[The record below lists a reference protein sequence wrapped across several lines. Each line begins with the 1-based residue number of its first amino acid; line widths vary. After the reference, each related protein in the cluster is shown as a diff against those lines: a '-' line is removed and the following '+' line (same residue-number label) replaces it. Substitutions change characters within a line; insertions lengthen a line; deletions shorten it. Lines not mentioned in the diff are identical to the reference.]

1 MHRPVSVGLVAIGV
15 FLVALGIGATV
26 VLGASAGVSGDT
38 GTTADIQPG
47 EMASQS
53 LSPQSQTEYSVSNTD
68 TQYPVQQTTQQSV
81 SPTQQG
87 YATQQEYVP
96 DSREFDSRTFEI
108 TVHENGSATWTF
120 RYEQRLDATGNETDP
135 NTPENFEAFA
145 EEFEAEETE
154 FYQRFVE
161 QAHSLTDSGSE
172 ITDREME
179 ASDFDRRATVEG
191 QINPMGVVEMSFTW
205 HEFAVSE
212 NGTLV
217 IGDVF
222 QSVYLSSDQSID
234 IQPGDGLV
242 FEHAEPD
249 PEYVGPSLSEAD
261 IVQWEGEREF
271 LAGHPRVVFEYE
283 DGDSGGVFDT
293 SVPSLFGEQS
303 TGTGLAAL
311 AVVLVA
317 VAGLA
322 LAGRWYRTQR
332 RTGASA
338 GVGMGAD
345 TDTGNPDTNQEPSR
359 TFAIPGFGGGTE
371 SEADADSGPQSNAD
385 SVSPGTNNSTPTE
398 AGEPT
403 NAGSSGPT
411 PEPLSEGALLTDE
424 DRVVELIRENGGRMK
439 QVNIVDETG
448 WSKSKVSM
456 LLSEMEDEG
465 TISKLRVGRENI
477 ISLEGFEPE
486 ATKSPFDEQ

>member
-26 VLGASAGVSGDT
+26 ALGASAGVSGDT

-47 EMASQS
+47 ETASQS
-53 LSPQSQTEYSVSNTD
+53 LSPQSLTAYSASNAD
-68 TQYPVQQTTQQSV
+68 TQQPIQQTTQQAV
-81 SPTQQG
+81 SP
-87 YATQQEYVP
+87 TQQEYVP

-242 FEHAEPD
+242 FDHAEPE
-249 PEYVGPSLSEAD
+249 PEYVGTSLSEAD

-283 DGDSGGVFDT
+283 DGDSGGIFDT
-293 SVPSLFGEQS
+293 GVPSLFGEQS

-311 AVVLVA
+311 ALVLVA

-322 LAGRWYRTQR
+322 LAGRWYRAQR
-332 RTGASA
+332 RAGTSA

-345 TDTGNPDTNQEPSR
+345 TDTDTNQESNR

-371 SEADADSGPQSNAD
+371 NETDADSGLQSDAD
-385 SVSPGTNNSTPTE
+385 SVSPGANNNTPTE
-398 AGEPT
+398 TGEHT
-403 NAGSSGPT
+403 DTGSSGPT
-411 PEPLSEGALLTDE
+411 PEPLSEGDLLTDE

-486 ATKSPFDEQ
+486 ATKSPFDEQQ